1 MLHVPSHHLLLYN
14 YRKFYV
20 RKHFCRQTASEIDY
34 ILFLRAKVHTKCN
47 AYNPYISHIYPL
59 KSSMAQYEPNT
70 WMKKLSLTI
79 RPPNPSLFACRR
91 LVLEKT
97 RHLGGV
103 DMASQVVTHRHQS
116 PHSQLPFQSSLFR
129 HPHIQICQIVR
140 YTH

>member
-1 MLHVPSHHLLLYN
+1 MITGSLMFGSISVDKPLMKSIT
-14 YRKFYV
+14 FFSTV
-20 RKHFCRQTASEIDY
+20 
-34 ILFLRAKVHTKCN
+34 LRAAKVQNVCIQSE
-47 AYNPYISHIYPL
+47 YQSHL
-59 KSSMAQYEPNT
+59 STESSTAQYEPNT

-79 RPPNPSLFACRR
+79 RPPNLFLFACRR